1 MKQIKQYFNRFWS
14 TDYGLTALLILLV
27 LSLFVFYPLH
37 EIRYI
42 DFIINI
48 LFSLILLSGVVIVL
62 GQRFLRFLV
71 LGLVVINSICN
82 WMEYFSP
89 SVGLGVLSAL
99 LNFLCFSFLVLI
111 VLMQVFKEGRI
122 TAQRVQGAIAA
133 YLLFGLMWGFLYQSI
148 ALSAADAF
156 RFSTTQPAPS
166 IIALKAEM
174 TYFSFVTLTTLGYGD
189 ILAVHPFARM
199 LVIMEALTGQLFP
212 AILLARLVTLEIMD
226 RNDK

>member
-1 MKQIKQYFNRFWS
+1 MKQIKHYFNRFWS
-14 TDYGLTALLILLV
+14 TDSGLTALLILLV

-89 SVGLGVLSAL
+89 SAGLGVLSAL

-133 YLLFGLMWGFLYQSI
+133 YLLFGLLWGFLYQSI
-148 ALSAADAF
+148 ALSVADAF
-156 RFSTTQPAPS
+156 RFSTTQPALS
-166 IIALKAEM
+166 INALKAEM
-174 TYFSFVTLTTLGYGD
+174 TYFSFITLTTLGYGD